1 MTRVKSPYC
10 QRRLAALV
18 AMKPSVWALTMIAV
32 LLPLPAHAES
42 ITCPSLPS
50 AVQVGACPG
59 EEELRY
65 TFRGYCSDNKRM
77 YDQGE
82 QLCLDYGIYRAAK
95 NLSLWESA
103 DGRFGGYLSCD
114 TQKGARDAA
123 KPVEIKVSTQGTM
136 ALVACT
142 YANNDKL
149 TYRTKARCTP
159 AAVSCTTDS
168 SACQVNCE

>member
-59 EEELRY
+59 E
-65 TFRGYCSDNKRM
+65 
-77 YDQGE
+77 
-82 QLCLDYGIYRAAK
+82 
-95 NLSLWESA
+95 
-103 DGRFGGYLSCD
+103 
-114 TQKGARDAA
+114 
-123 KPVEIKVSTQGTM
+123 
-136 ALVACT
+136 
-142 YANNDKL
+142 
-149 TYRTKARCTP
+149 
-159 AAVSCTTDS
+159 
-168 SACQVNCE
+168 